1 MLSTDTISLW
11 QQLNKIWQNTKE
23 GYTEQCEVLEVDKV
37 SNTCT
42 VRIQSIGLDKS
53 SVKLSSKRTELNESP
68 IVFYPEVGSIVAV
81 SFTNDERDGVV
92 VKIDKLEQFLLQKG
106 ANNITDAFRLLFEA
120 IEILNNRVQLMDRA
134 VDTNR
139 NALRE
144 SPVVGTVPALDPD
157 GNPWGPSVP
166 LSTPTGGNV
175 FGNVPSR
182 ILPTPDTIY
191 DNDPNF
197 EEKNNRKVESARE
210 ITEDIFGE
218 PE

>member
-106 ANNITDAFRLLFEA
+106 ANNITDAFDLLFEA
-120 IEILNNRVQLMDRA
+120 IEELNKRVQVIDNATAANRA
-134 VDTNR
+134 ALNDTIFITT
-139 NALRE
+139 
-144 SPVVGTVPALDPD
+144 SIPV
-157 GNPWGPSVP
+157 
-166 LSTPTGGNV
+166 
-175 FGNVPSR
+175 
-182 ILPTPDTIY
+182 PTPAIPGLVAASATGFVTGYLPPRTSAIY
-191 DNDPNF
+191 SAEVNF
-197 EEKNNRKVESARE
+197 EEGNNRKVNSARK